1 MKKILIFIIFII
13 LITGLALIVD
23 QGIFVKK
30 ESIVEKEKIIRQPAV
45 AGTFYPE
52 SGKELNRMIDDFL
65 EKADKESDE
74 RIQALIVPHASYQ
87 YSGQVAA
94 YGYKPLIGKAIDTV
108 FLIGNSHQEL
118 FNGISVYEK
127 GYYSTPLGEVE
138 INELLTKKLIDSN
151 DKIFFKK
158 DVHLKEHILEVQ
170 IPFLQ
175 KVLKNFKIVPIIIG
189 ENSSELINILIDS
202 LKDLINENT
211 LIIASSDLSHY
222 PSYINAKY
230 SDNMVIKSILTG
242 HRNSLLNTISKI
254 QEENIPD
261 LQTLVCSQ
269 AAIETVL
276 DLFENSNIKLLKYAN
291 SGDVTGND
299 SKIVGYSSI
308 LFSTNDKLGEK
319 EQKRLL
325 EIARQSV
332 EAYVK
337 TGKRI
342 KIEEDELLNKYKGVF
357 VTFKKH
363 GELRGC
369 TGVFESDLPLTQTV
383 AEISISSAVNDK
395 RFTPVMKHELEKLK
409 YEISV
414 LSPLK
419 KVDSSEDVEIG
430 KHGVKI
436 VKGSKSGVFLPQVAV
451 ENNWNKDIFL
461 SVLCTQKVGLLADC
475 WKDPDIEIYIFT
487 AQVFAEN

>member
-1 MKKILIFIIFII
+1 MKKILIFIVFIVLVI
-13 LITGLALIVD
+13 GLSLIVD
-23 QGIFVKK
+23 QGIFIKK
-30 ESIVEKEKIIRQPAV
+30 ESIIEKEKIIRQPAV

-52 SGKELNRMIDDFL
+52 SEKELNRMIDSFL

-74 RIQALIVPHASYQ
+74 RIQALIVPHAGYQ

-94 YGYKPLIGKAIDTV
+94 YGYKLLIGKAIDTV

-127 GYYSTPLGEVE
+127 GYYSTPLGEVK
-138 INELLTKKLIDSN
+138 INESLTKKLIDSN

-175 KVLKNFKIVPIIIG
+175 KVLKDFKIVPIIIG
-189 ENSSELINILIDS
+189 ENSSELIDILVDS
-202 LKDLINENT
+202 LKDLINENI
-211 LIIASSDLSHY
+211 LIIVSSDLSHY
-222 PSYINAKY
+222 PSYVNAKY

-242 HRNSLLNTISKI
+242 HRNSLLNTVSKI
-254 QEENIPD
+254 QEEDIPD
-261 LQTLVCSQ
+261 LQTLACSQ

-291 SGDVTGND
+291 SGDVTNND
-299 SKIVGYSSI
+299 LRIVGYSSI
-308 LFSTNDKLGEK
+308 LFSTNDKLEEK

-325 EIARQSV
+325 EIAKQSV
-332 EAYVK
+332 ETYIK
-337 TGKRI
+337 TGETI
-342 KIEEDELLNKYKGVF
+342 KIEENELLNKHRGVF
-357 VTFKKH
+357 VTLKKH

-369 TGVFESDLPLTQTV
+369 TGIFESDFPLSQTV

-395 RFTPVMKHELEKLK
+395 RFTPVAEYELKELK

-419 KVDSSEDVEIG
+419 KIDSWEDIEMG

-436 VKGSKSGVFLPQVAV
+436 VKGLKSGVFLPQVAI
-451 ENNWNKDIFL
+451 ENSWNKDIFL
-461 SVLCTQKVGLLADC
+461 SVLCTQKAGLPADC
-475 WKDPDIEIYIFT
+475 WKDPNVEIYIFT
-487 AQVFAEN
+487 AEVFAEN